1 MIKIEI
7 IDLQIRAREVIALEL
22 DGSLPRRRRVLFD
35 LWRPMRHPSLQAL
48 LQARLD
54 EVAVGDA
61 LKVICAQQARG
72 LLLQPSAQK
81 PFDIWSWAC
90 ALPTRHCG
98 CTAASAAASALL
110 RRTNLKILMFSAE
123 FDRVGL

>member
-22 DGSLPRRRRVLFD
+22 GGSLPRRRRVLFD

-98 CTAASAAASALL
+98 CTAASAGASALF
-110 RRTNLKILMFSAE
+110 RRINLYC
-123 FDRVGL
+123 FDFFGRV